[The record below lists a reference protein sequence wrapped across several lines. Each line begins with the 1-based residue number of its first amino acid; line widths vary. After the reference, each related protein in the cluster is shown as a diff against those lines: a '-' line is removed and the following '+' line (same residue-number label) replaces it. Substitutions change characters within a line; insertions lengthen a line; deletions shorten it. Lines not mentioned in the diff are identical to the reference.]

1 MSLFLDYL
9 LFLVVMRQ
17 KEIVL
22 RRFPKGKLSEVKFL
36 LGFSLRLAFSSYSSL
51 TAASDDMN
59 LQKTHCFRS

>member
-1 MSLFLDYL
+1 
-9 LFLVVMRQ
+9 MRQ

-59 LQKTHCFRS
+59 LRKLIVLGPKI